1 MDCSPPGSSV
11 HGLPQARILEW
22 VAISISMSPASPA
35 LAVPPGRHIF
45 CTLSQRQVYT
55 FIKVSFINQIMSF
68 LGFHDNICSLN
79 ILTTQ
84 CNIHH
89 IQIHWASLTAQMVKN
104 LLPGFNPWVEKILGG
119 GHGNPLQYSYL
130 ENPMDR
136 GAWWAT
142 VHGVPKSQTR
152 LRDQAQHI
160 QIDTTQFK
168 QHKQQ
173 QQQ

>member
-1 MDCSPPGSSV
+1 MGSLRQGYWS
-11 HGLPQARILEW
+11 GLPFP
-22 VAISISMSPASPA
+22 SPRLLHLLHWQCH
-35 LAVPPGRHIF
+35 LAGIYTY
-45 CTLSQRQVYT
+45 TLSQRQVYT

-89 IQIHWASLTAQMVKN
+89 IQLHWASLTVQMVKN
-104 LLPGFNPWVEKILGG
+104 LRPGFNPWVGKILGG
-119 GHGNPLQYSYL
+119 GHGNPLQYSHL
-130 ENPMDR
+130 ENPIDR

-142 VHGVPKSQTR
+142 VHGLRKRQTW

-160 QIDTTQFK
+160 QADTKLLATTI
-168 QHKQQ
+168 
-173 QQQ
+173 